1 MSTSPRFLGLVVEG
15 PSDARTIPN
24 IVDRILVDGGT
35 LLDSDRESSRTFGG
49 RAAASS
55 FLAWRSV
62 DHEAKGRV
70 PRRHGPF
77 GGAPAIEDARTA
89 WYALQCFVGRDP
101 QPAAVLLVRDSD
113 GKQDDRLK
121 GLKQA
126 REDAEWPFPVLIG
139 VAHTMMECWVISV
152 FVAQGKKEIAALA
165 TLRKEL
171 GFDPTGRPEEL
182 TASNETAKRSPKR
195 VLSKLTQG
203 DDEREADCWNAANV
217 ELLRARGAKNG
228 LADFVGEVEEHLSPL
243 FAGP

>member
-1 MSTSPRFLGLVVEG
+1 MSPSPRFLGLVVER

-24 IVDRILVDGGT
+24 IVDRILIDGGAV
-35 LLDSDRESSRTFGG
+35 LDGDRESNRTFGG
-49 RAAASS
+49 FVAASP

-113 GKQDDRLK
+113 GKQEDRLK

-139 VAHTMMECWVISV
+139 VAHTMMECWVLSA
-152 FVAQGKKEIAALA
+152 FVPQGKKEIAALA
-165 TLRKEL
+165 ALRQEL

-195 VLSKLTQG
+195 VLSNLTQG
-203 DDEREADCWNAANV
+203 DDEREAECWSAASA

-228 LADFVGEVEEHLSPL
+228 LADLVDEVEKHLSPL